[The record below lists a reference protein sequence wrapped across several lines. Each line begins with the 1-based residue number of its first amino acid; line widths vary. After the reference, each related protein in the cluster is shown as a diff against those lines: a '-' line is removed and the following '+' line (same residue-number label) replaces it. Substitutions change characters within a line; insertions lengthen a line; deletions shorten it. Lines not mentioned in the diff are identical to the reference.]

1 MLPLVCA
8 AKLSAVLVL
17 LEVSAASVVVA
28 LNAVPAEASKDEKT
42 TKRVMQVT

>member
-1 MLPLVCA
+1 
-8 AKLSAVLVL
+8 VLVL

-42 TKRVMQVT
+42 IKRATQVQ